1 MIQDIDAVAF
11 DIDGTLYPDWSFRVR
26 LGPFLA
32 AHAGFLIRFGE
43 ARRTIRRWQRENP
56 GVAHDDFFAWQASVL
71 APLLWRAEPDARAL
85 VDRLVYGEWNAIFK
99 RVRPYA
105 GVREAFQAFR
115 QSGLKLGLL
124 SDFLPSQKG
133 DVWGLAPLCD
143 AVLGSEETG
152 ALKPSP
158 IPFLALARAL
168 GVEPTRILYVGNSP
182 SSDVAGAKA
191 VGMKT
196 ACIVGPLSALFGRT
210 VPGADISFA
219 SYRQLT
225 RIVLK

>member
-11 DIDGTLYPDWSFRVR
+11 DIDGTLYPDWSFRFR
-26 LGPFLA
+26 LGAFLA
-32 AHAGFLIRFGE
+32 THAGFLIRFGK

-71 APLLWRAEPDARAL
+71 APLLRCSAPDARAL
-85 VDRLVYGEWNAIFK
+85 VDRLVYGEWKGIFTRIK
-99 RVRPYA
+99 PYP
-105 GVREAFQAFR
+105 GVRESFMAFR
-115 QSGLKLGLL
+115 QSGLKIGLL

-158 IPFLALARAL
+158 VPFLALARAL
-168 GVEPTRILYVGNSP
+168 GVEPSRILYVGNSP
-182 SSDVAGAKA
+182 TSDVAGAKA

-196 ACIVGPLSALFGRT
+196 ACIVGPLQALFGWT
-210 VPGADISFA
+210 VSGADISFA